1 MPNDTDLTNRL
12 TALLLETAQNFLR
25 IAQEQRQGHVHPAEY
40 EISLAV
46 RRRALCV
53 PSSG

>member
-25 IAQEQRQGHVHPAEY
+25 IAQEQRQDRGYPAEY

-46 RRRALCV
+46 RRRTLSV